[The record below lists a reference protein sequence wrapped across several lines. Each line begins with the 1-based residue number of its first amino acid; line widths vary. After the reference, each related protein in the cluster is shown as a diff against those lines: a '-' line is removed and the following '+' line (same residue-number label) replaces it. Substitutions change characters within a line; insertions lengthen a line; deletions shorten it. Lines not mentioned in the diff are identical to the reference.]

1 MKKLFVTLAAV
12 LVSVST
18 FAQGTVNFNNFVGT
32 QANPTVNAP
41 ILAPGGVAGA
51 GSVGAV
57 AQLFLVTGTGAS
69 ATYTPLGVTSGFR
82 NATAGNPML
91 NAYITGNN
99 SMILDGQAPGS
110 TINVIMRAW
119 VGASYDAATVRGQ
132 SNDGTPISITLG
144 GVTDPTLPAEFPAV
158 LAGLQGFTLVPEP
171 STIALGILG
180 AAALLY
186 RRRK

>member
-41 ILAPGGVAGA
+41 ILAPGGAGA

-57 AQLFLVTGTGAS
+57 AQLFLVTGSGTT

-82 NATAGNPML
+82 NASAGNPLL

-99 SMILDGQAPGS
+99 SM
-110 TINVIMRAW
+110 
-119 VGASYDAATVRGQ
+119 
-132 SNDGTPISITLG
+132 
-144 GVTDPTLPAEFPAV
+144 
-158 LAGLQGFTLVPEP
+158 
-171 STIALGILG
+171 AL
-180 AAALLY
+180 
-186 RRRK
+186 